1 MWTQDE
7 TILQIDKQISYLH
20 LQKYVLY
27 IPEYKCMLL
36 IILNDDQGQLLLL
49 EIQLGDLWPEE
60 EANFCLA
67 LEHQDTSRGQTQ
79 TKKEDNLKS

>member
-1 MWTQDE
+1 
-7 TILQIDKQISYLH
+7 
-20 LQKYVLY
+20 
-27 IPEYKCMLL
+27 MLL